1 MKIVTLDIKNGQ
13 ISLVSTPTPEI
24 INDQVLIKS
33 EKSLISL
40 GTEKM
45 LIDFGR
51 SSYLN
56 KALKQPKRVAQVI
69 NKIST
74 DGIFPTY
81 EAVKNK
87 LNEPLQL
94 GYSNYGVV
102 IESKCKEFDVGDK
115 VISNGPHSEFFSASK
130 NLVAK
135 VPDNIE
141 PSQASFTVLASI
153 GLQGIR
159 LMSPMIGE
167 TVVVYGL
174 GVIGLLSSQILKAN
188 GCNVIGIDIDEN
200 KCHLA
205 RKLDINALNIGDK
218 DLLIREIMR
227 QTNEYGAD
235 SILITAKTDTND
247 VIKNS
252 ANMCKKSGKVIL
264 IGDVGLNLDRNDFYE
279 KEISFQVSSS
289 YGPGRYDYAY
299 EEKNIDYPYAYVR
312 WTAKRNFEAILNL
325 MAADKINT
333 DDLISKEFDFED
345 ILSAYKNIENTDN
358 LGIIIN
364 YNHEGKEKE
373 FDRKIVLKEPIPN
386 KQKSSVNLGFLGTG
400 SYAKRFLLP
409 ELNNKKIRLK
419 TAVSQNGLSAALAA
433 EKHGFEICSSDP
445 NDIFSDHEI
454 NTVFIATRHDS
465 HADYVERSL
474 KNNKNVFVEKPLA
487 INYEGIDKIINRLN
501 EGSKLM
507 VGFNRRF
514 SKLIIKIKSILQDS
528 NSPSSIIYTINAGK
542 MEVNHWTV
550 DESVGGGRII
560 GEVCHFI
567 DLLRYLVGT
576 KIKNWN
582 VINMDNTKDCVAI
595 QIKFEDG
602 SIGVINYFANG
613 NNRYSKENIEIFNNG
628 NIIKLDNF
636 NSLYFYG
643 YKKFKNIKLWKQDK
657 GQKQCIKAF
666 IDSVI
671 DSKPSPIPVSELIE
685 VSKIAI
691 DINEK
696 I

>member
-1 MKIVTLDIKNGQ
+1 MKTVTLDIKNGQ

-102 IESKCKEFDVGDK
+102 VESKCKEFDVGDK

-141 PSQASFTVLASI
+141 SSQASFTVLASI

-218 DLLIREIMR
+218 DLLIREIMH

-386 KQKSSVNLGFLGTG
+386 KST
-400 SYAKRFLLP
+400 
-409 ELNNKKIRLK
+409 I
-419 TAVSQNGLSAALAA
+419 
-433 EKHGFEICSSDP
+433 D
-445 NDIFSDHEI
+445 
-454 NTVFIATRHDS
+454 
-465 HADYVERSL
+465 ER
-474 KNNKNVFVEKPLA
+474 
-487 INYEGIDKIINRLN
+487 I
-501 EGSKLM
+501 
-507 VGFNRRF
+507 
-514 SKLIIKIKSILQDS
+514 
-528 NSPSSIIYTINAGK
+528 
-542 MEVNHWTV
+542 
-550 DESVGGGRII
+550 
-560 GEVCHFI
+560 
-567 DLLRYLVGT
+567 
-576 KIKNWN
+576 
-582 VINMDNTKDCVAI
+582 
-595 QIKFEDG
+595 
-602 SIGVINYFANG
+602 
-613 NNRYSKENIEIFNNG
+613 
-628 NIIKLDNF
+628 
-636 NSLYFYG
+636 
-643 YKKFKNIKLWKQDK
+643 
-657 GQKQCIKAF
+657 
-666 IDSVI
+666 
-671 DSKPSPIPVSELIE
+671 
-685 VSKIAI
+685 
-691 DINEK
+691 
-696 I
+696 